1 MQLHINPDKQHAY
14 WNPYFAGFLLGIIL
28 ILTFYIT
35 GRGLGASGAAKAI
48 VTQSVHT
55 VAPKHTA
62 NNAYYAE
69 QFKGGKT
76 PISNWLVFEVL
87 GILAG
92 AFISGSL
99 SGRVYFRTQ
108 HSPKI
113 TTKKRLTYALL
124 GGALFGFGA
133 QFAKGCTSGAALS
146 GMSVLSLGGYIA
158 MMSIFGG
165 AFLFAYFFR
174 KLWI

>member
-1 MQLHINPDKQHAY
+1 MMNIKSDKQHIY
-14 WNPYFAGFLLGIIL
+14 WNPYLGGFLLGLIL
-28 ILTFYIT
+28 IMTFFFT

-48 VTQSVHT
+48 VTQTVHT
-55 VAPKHTA
+55 VAPTHTE
-62 NNAYYAE
+62 NNTYYAD
-69 QFKGGKT
+69 QFLGGKV
-76 PISNWLVFEVL
+76 PISNWLVFEVI
-87 GILAG
+87 GVVAG

-99 SGRVYFRTQ
+99 SGRVFFRVQ

-113 TTKKRLTYALL
+113 TARKRLWFALL

-146 GMSVLSLGGYIA
+146 GMTVLSLGGYLA
-158 MMSIFGG
+158 MLSIFGG

-174 KLWI
+174 KLWL

>member
-1 MQLHINPDKQHAY
+1 MMDIKSDKQHIY
-14 WNPYFAGFLLGIIL
+14 WNPYLGGFLLGLIL
-28 ILTFYIT
+28 IMTFFFT

-48 VTQSVHT
+48 VTQTVHT
-55 VAPKHTA
+55 VAPTHTE
-62 NNAYYAE
+62 NNVYYAD
-69 QFKGGKT
+69 QFLGGKV
-76 PISNWLVFEVL
+76 PISNWLVFEVI
-87 GILAG
+87 GVVAG

-99 SGRVYFRTQ
+99 SGRVFFRVQ

-113 TTKKRLTYALL
+113 TARKRLWFALL

-146 GMSVLSLGGYIA
+146 GMTVLSLGGYLA
-158 MMSIFGG
+158 MLSIFGG

-174 KLWI
+174 KLWL

>member
-1 MQLHINPDKQHAY
+1 MKINPDKQHVY
-14 WNPYFAGFLLGIIL
+14 WNPYFAGFLMGIIL
-28 ILTFYIT
+28 LLTFYLT

-48 VTQSVHT
+48 VTQTVHT
-55 VAPKHTA
+55 VAPTHTE
-62 NNAYYAE
+62 NNTYYAE

-76 PISNWLVFEVL
+76 PISNWLVFEVI
-87 GILAG
+87 GIVIG

-99 SGRVYFRTQ
+99 SGRAFFRVQ

-113 TTKKRLTYALL
+113 TSRRRLWFALL

-146 GMSVLSLGGYIA
+146 GMAVLSLGGFIA
-158 MMSIFGG
+158 MLSIFGG
-165 AFLFAYFFR
+165 AYLFAYFFR

>member
-1 MQLHINPDKQHAY
+1 MNIKSDKQHIY
-14 WNPYFAGFLLGIIL
+14 WNPYLGGFLLGLIL
-28 ILTFYIT
+28 IMTFFFT

-48 VTQSVHT
+48 VTQTVHT
-55 VAPKHTA
+55 VAPTHTK
-62 NNAYYAE
+62 NNAYYAD
-69 QFKGGKT
+69 QFLGGKV
-76 PISNWLVFEVL
+76 PISNWLVFEVI
-87 GILAG
+87 GVVAG

-99 SGRVYFRTQ
+99 SGRVFFRVQ

-113 TTKKRLTYALL
+113 TARKRLWFALL

-146 GMSVLSLGGYIA
+146 GMTVLSLGGYLA
-158 MMSIFGG
+158 MLSIFGG

-174 KLWI
+174 KLWL

>member
-1 MQLHINPDKQHAY
+1 MMINPNKQHVY
-14 WNPYFAGFLLGIIL
+14 WNPYFAGFLIGIVL
-28 ILTFYIT
+28 LFTFYLT

-55 VAPKHTA
+55 VAPSHT
-62 NNAYYAE
+62 NNNTFYAE

-76 PISNWLVFEVL
+76 PMGNWLVFQVL
-87 GILAG
+87 GIAIG

-99 SGRVYFRTQ
+99 SGRTFFRVQ

-113 TTKKRLTYALL
+113 TARRRLWFALL

-146 GMSVLSLGGYIA
+146 GMAVLSLGGYIT
-158 MMSIFGG
+158 MLSIFGS
-165 AFLFAYFFR
+165 AYLFAYFFR

>member
-1 MQLHINPDKQHAY
+1 MMDIKSDKQHIY
-14 WNPYFAGFLLGIIL
+14 WNPYLGGFLLGLIL
-28 ILTFYIT
+28 IMTFFLT

-48 VTQSVHT
+48 VTQTVHT
-55 VAPKHTA
+55 VAPTHTEK
-62 NNAYYAE
+62 NSYYAD
-69 QFKGGKT
+69 QFLGGKV
-76 PISNWLVFEVL
+76 PISNWLVFEVI
-87 GILAG
+87 GVVAG

-99 SGRVYFRTQ
+99 SGRVFFRVQ

-113 TTKKRLTYALL
+113 TPRKRLWFALL

-146 GMSVLSLGGYIA
+146 GMTVLSLGGYIA
-158 MMSIFGG
+158 MLSIFGG

-174 KLWI
+174 KLWL

>member
-1 MQLHINPDKQHAY
+1 MMDIKSDKQHIY
-14 WNPYFAGFLLGIIL
+14 WNPYLGGFLLGLIL
-28 ILTFYIT
+28 IMTFFFT

-48 VTQSVHT
+48 VTQTVHT
-55 VAPKHTA
+55 VAPTHTE
-62 NNAYYAE
+62 NNSYYAD
-69 QFKGGKT
+69 QFLGGKV
-76 PISNWLVFEVL
+76 PISNWLVFEVI
-87 GILAG
+87 GVVAG

-99 SGRVYFRTQ
+99 SGRVFFRVQ

-113 TTKKRLTYALL
+113 TARKRLWFALL

-146 GMSVLSLGGYIA
+146 GMTVLSLGGYIA
-158 MMSIFGG
+158 MLSIFGG

-174 KLWI
+174 KLWL

>member
-1 MQLHINPDKQHAY
+1 MNIKSDKQHVY
-14 WNPYFAGFLLGIIL
+14 MNPYLGGFLLGIIL
-28 ILTFYIT
+28 ILTFFFT

-48 VTQSVHT
+48 VTQTVHT
-55 VAPKHTA
+55 VAPTHSD
-62 NNAYYAE
+62 NNTYYAD
-69 QFKGGKT
+69 QFLGGKI
-76 PISNWLVFEVL
+76 PIGNWLVFEV
-87 GILAG
+87 IWVLAG

-99 SGRVYFRTQ
+99 SGRVFFRVQ

-113 TTKKRLTYALL
+113 TARKRLWFALL

-146 GMSVLSLGGYIA
+146 GMTVLSLGGYIA
-158 MMSIFGG
+158 MLSIFGG

-174 KLWI
+174 KLWL

>member
-1 MQLHINPDKQHAY
+1 MKINPDKQHVY
-14 WNPYFAGFLLGIIL
+14 WNPYFAGFLMGIIL
-28 ILTFYIT
+28 LLTFYLT

-48 VTQSVHT
+48 VTQTVHT
-55 VAPKHTA
+55 VAPTHTE
-62 NNAYYAE
+62 NNTYYAD

-76 PISNWLVFEVL
+76 PISNWLVFEVI
-87 GILAG
+87 GIVIG

-99 SGRVYFRTQ
+99 SGRSFFRVQ

-113 TTKKRLTYALL
+113 TSRRRLWFALL

-146 GMSVLSLGGYIA
+146 GMAVLSLGGYLA
-158 MMSIFGG
+158 MFSIFGG
-165 AFLFAYFFR
+165 AYLFAYFFR

>member
-1 MQLHINPDKQHAY
+1 MNIKSDKQHVY
-14 WNPYFAGFLLGIIL
+14 MNPYLGGFLLGIIL
-28 ILTFYIT
+28 ILTFFFT

-48 VTQSVHT
+48 VTQTVHT
-55 VAPKHTA
+55 VAPTHSD
-62 NNAYYAE
+62 NNTYYAD
-69 QFKGGKT
+69 QFLGGKI
-76 PISNWLVFEVL
+76 PISNWLVFEVI
-87 GILAG
+87 GVLAG

-99 SGRVYFRTQ
+99 SGRVFFRVQ

-113 TTKKRLTYALL
+113 TARKRLWFALL

-146 GMSVLSLGGYIA
+146 GMTVLSLGGYIA
-158 MMSIFGG
+158 MLSIFGG

-174 KLWI
+174 KLWL

>member
-1 MQLHINPDKQHAY
+1 MMDIKSDKQHIY
-14 WNPYFAGFLLGIIL
+14 WNPYLGGFLLGL
-28 ILTFYIT
+28 ILLMTFFFT

-48 VTQSVHT
+48 VTQTVHT
-55 VAPKHTA
+55 VAPTHTE
-62 NNAYYAE
+62 NNAYYAD
-69 QFKGGKT
+69 QFLGGKV
-76 PISNWLVFEVL
+76 PISNWLVFEVI
-87 GILAG
+87 GVVAG

-99 SGRVYFRTQ
+99 SGRVFFRVQ

-113 TTKKRLTYALL
+113 TPRKRLWFALL

-146 GMSVLSLGGYIA
+146 GMTVLSLGGYIA
-158 MMSIFGG
+158 MLSIFGG

-174 KLWI
+174 KLWL

>member
-1 MQLHINPDKQHAY
+1 MDIKSDKQHIY
-14 WNPYFAGFLLGIIL
+14 WNPYLGGFLLGLIL
-28 ILTFYIT
+28 IMTFFLT

-48 VTQSVHT
+48 VTQTVHT
-55 VAPKHTA
+55 VAPTHTE
-62 NNAYYAE
+62 NNSYYAD
-69 QFKGGKT
+69 QFLGGKV
-76 PISNWLVFEVL
+76 PISNWLVFEVI
-87 GILAG
+87 GVVAG

-99 SGRVYFRTQ
+99 SGRVFFRVQ

-113 TTKKRLTYALL
+113 TARKRLWFALL

-146 GMSVLSLGGYIA
+146 GMTVLSLGGYIA
-158 MMSIFGG
+158 MLSIFGG

-174 KLWI
+174 KLWL

>member
-1 MQLHINPDKQHAY
+1 MNIKADKQHVY
-14 WNPYFAGFLLGIIL
+14 WNPYFGGFLLGIIV
-28 ILTFYIT
+28 ILTFYFT
-35 GRGLGASGAAKAI
+35 GRGIGASGAAKAV
-48 VTQSVHT
+48 VTQAVHT
-55 VAPKHTA
+55 VIPSHTE
-62 NNAYYAE
+62 NNTYYAE

-76 PISNWLVFEVL
+76 PISNWLVFEVI
-87 GILAG
+87 GIIAG

-99 SGRVYFRTQ
+99 SGRVFFRVQ

-113 TTKKRLTYALL
+113 TSRRRLWFALL

-146 GMSVLSLGGYIA
+146 GMSVLSLGGYIS
-158 MMSIFGG
+158 MLSIFGG
-165 AFLFAYFFR
+165 AYIFAYFFR

>member
-1 MQLHINPDKQHAY
+1 
-14 WNPYFAGFLLGIIL
+14 
-28 ILTFYIT
+28 LTFFFT

-48 VTQSVHT
+48 VAQTVHT
-55 VAPKHTA
+55 VAPTHVG
-62 NNAYYAE
+62 NNAYYAD
-69 QFKGGKT
+69 QFLGGKV
-76 PISNWLVFEVL
+76 PISNWLVFEVI
-87 GILAG
+87 GVVAG

-99 SGRVYFRTQ
+99 SGRVFFRVQ

-113 TTKKRLTYALL
+113 TASKRLWFALL

-146 GMSVLSLGGYIA
+146 GMTVLSLGGYIA
-158 MMSIFGG
+158 MLSIFGG

-174 KLWI
+174 KLWL

>member
-1 MQLHINPDKQHAY
+1 MDIKSDKQHIY
-14 WNPYFAGFLLGIIL
+14 WNPYLGGFLLGLIL
-28 ILTFYIT
+28 IITFFLT

-48 VTQSVHT
+48 VTQTVHT
-55 VAPKHTA
+55 VAPTHTE
-62 NNAYYAE
+62 NNSYYAN
-69 QFKGGKT
+69 QFLGGKV
-76 PISNWLVFEVL
+76 PISNWLVFEVI
-87 GILAG
+87 GALAG

-99 SGRVYFRTQ
+99 SGRVFFRVQ

-113 TTKKRLTYALL
+113 TARKRLWFALF

-146 GMSVLSLGGYIA
+146 GMTVLSLGGYIA
-158 MMSIFGG
+158 MLSIFGG

-174 KLWI
+174 KLWL

>member
-1 MQLHINPDKQHAY
+1 MHINPDKQHVY
-14 WNPYFAGFLLGIIL
+14 WNPYFAGFLLGIIVL
-28 ILTFYIT
+28 LTFYFT
-35 GRGLGASGAAKAI
+35 GRGIGASGAAKAI
-48 VTQSVHT
+48 VTQTIHT
-55 VAPKHTA
+55 VAPSHAEQNT
-62 NNAYYAE
+62 YYAD

-87 GILAG
+87 GVLAG

-99 SGRVYFRTQ
+99 SGRTFFRVQ

-113 TTKKRLTYALL
+113 TRKRRLWFALL

-146 GMSVLSLGGYIA
+146 GMAVLSLGGYIA
-158 MMSIFGG
+158 MLSIFGG
-165 AFLFAYFFR
+165 AYLFAYFFR

>member
-1 MQLHINPDKQHAY
+1 MNIKADKQHVY
-14 WNPYFAGFLLGIIL
+14 WNPYFGGFLLGIIV
-28 ILTFYIT
+28 ILTFYFT
-35 GRGLGASGAAKAI
+35 GRGIGASGAAKAV
-48 VTQSVHT
+48 VTQAVHT
-55 VAPKHTA
+55 VIPSHTE

-76 PISNWLVFEVL
+76 PISNWLVFEVI
-87 GILAG
+87 GIIAG

-99 SGRVYFRTQ
+99 SGRVFFRVQ

-113 TTKKRLTYALL
+113 TSRRRLWFALL
-124 GGALFGFGA
+124 GGTLFGFGA

-146 GMSVLSLGGYIA
+146 GMSVLSLGGYIS
-158 MMSIFGG
+158 MLSIFGG
-165 AFLFAYFFR
+165 AYIFAYFFR

>member
-1 MQLHINPDKQHAY
+1 MMNIKSDKQHIY
-14 WNPYFAGFLLGIIL
+14 WNPYLGGFLLGLIL
-28 ILTFYIT
+28 IMTFFFT

-48 VTQSVHT
+48 VTQTVHT
-55 VAPKHTA
+55 VAPKHTE
-62 NNAYYAE
+62 NNTYYAD
-69 QFKGGKT
+69 QFLGGKV
-76 PISNWLVFEVL
+76 PISNWLVFEVI
-87 GILAG
+87 GVVAG

-99 SGRVYFRTQ
+99 SGRVFFRVQ

-113 TTKKRLTYALL
+113 TARKRLWFALL

-146 GMSVLSLGGYIA
+146 GMTVLSLGGYIA
-158 MMSIFGG
+158 MLSIFGG

-174 KLWI
+174 KLWL

>member
-1 MQLHINPDKQHAY
+1 MMDIKSDKQHIY
-14 WNPYFAGFLLGIIL
+14 WNPYLGGFLLGLIL
-28 ILTFYIT
+28 IMTFFLT

-48 VTQSVHT
+48 VTQTVHT
-55 VAPKHTA
+55 VAPTHTE
-62 NNAYYAE
+62 NNSYYAD
-69 QFKGGKT
+69 QFLGGKV
-76 PISNWLVFEVL
+76 PISNWLVFEVI
-87 GILAG
+87 GVVAG

-99 SGRVYFRTQ
+99 SGRVFFRVQ

-113 TTKKRLTYALL
+113 TARKRLWFALL

-146 GMSVLSLGGYIA
+146 GMTVLSLGGYIA
-158 MMSIFGG
+158 MLSIFGG

-174 KLWI
+174 KLWL

>member
-1 MQLHINPDKQHAY
+1 MMDIKSDKQHIY
-14 WNPYFAGFLLGIIL
+14 WNPYLGGFLLGLIL
-28 ILTFYIT
+28 IMTFFFT

-48 VTQSVHT
+48 VTQTVHT
-55 VAPKHTA
+55 VAPTHTE
-62 NNAYYAE
+62 NNAYYSD
-69 QFKGGKT
+69 QFLGGKV
-76 PISNWLVFEVL
+76 PISNWLVFEVI
-87 GILAG
+87 GVLAG

-99 SGRVYFRTQ
+99 SGRVFFRVQ

-113 TTKKRLTYALL
+113 TARKRLWFALL

-146 GMSVLSLGGYIA
+146 GMTVLSLGGYIA
-158 MMSIFGG
+158 MLSIFGG

-174 KLWI
+174 KLWL